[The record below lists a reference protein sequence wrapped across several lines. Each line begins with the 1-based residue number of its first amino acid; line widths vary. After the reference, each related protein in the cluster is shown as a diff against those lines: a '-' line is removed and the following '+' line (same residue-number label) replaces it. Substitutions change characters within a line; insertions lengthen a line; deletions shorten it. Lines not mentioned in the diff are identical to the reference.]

1 LGEGGEG
8 SGQDCAGPSP
18 TRRPGGGGAKTRTFL
33 GESRLRKAF
42 WSTGN
47 VRRGVPNL
55 SKLVEV
61 GTRELAH
68 QDGITQGPL
77 RPGGRWAGAKIRKFL
92 GGSRLRNARWGVGS
106 MRGGATHLPKPGGD
120 LGIVGVS
127 SDGAGEPRRPF
138 KWKATGGARLCIV
151 RRRGAEFLRPWGV
164 AGEEN
169 VCGRVLVPL
178 I

>member
-1 LGEGGEG
+1 M
-8 SGQDCAGPSP
+8 
-18 TRRPGGGGAKTRTFL
+18 
-33 GESRLRKAF
+33 
-42 WSTGN
+42 
-47 VRRGVPNL
+47 RRGVPNL

-138 KWKATGGARLCIV
+138 KWKATGGARLCIG

-164 AGEEN
+164 AGDEK
-169 VCGRVLVPL
+169 CLRSRVGAASSAAEWWTGGLAVPL
-178 I
+178 TQMVWAEAVDS